1 MAMACAE
8 ETPSRQSTII
18 VASASYGRNCAPL
31 ATGNATNSVKVAC
44 EGKTTCEYNIQTATL
59 GPDPCV
65 GTQKDFDY
73 NWSCSG
79 NSDLKRGRIPG
90 EAIGSDA
97 PSSPCSSAAIL
108 RRSAAA
114 SRRTRPAPSCSQG

>member
-1 MAMACAE
+1 MLPNFDMSSHVLVALIVSAMAMACGE
-8 ETPSRQSTII
+8 ETPSPQSTII

-44 EGKTTCEYNIQTATL
+44 DGKTACEYSIQTATL

-65 GTQKDFDY
+65 GTHKDFDY

-79 NSDLKRGRIPG
+79 NSDLKSGRIPG
-90 EAIGSDA
+90 EASG
-97 PSSPCSSAAIL
+97 SSASL
-108 RRSAAA
+108 HC
-114 SRRTRPAPSCSQG
+114 P